1 MNLTDIAP
9 HWVAL
14 HDALGLGAPIV
25 DEAQYA
31 HLLALV
37 DELFDSTAADP
48 AHPLGGL
55 VALLAERIGEYER
68 RVHPWPDEADL
79 LDRRVVT
86 IAAKDWA
93 RFEAWAG
100 EPAKEV
106 PALRQLAEARPVWQ
120 SPQPGE

>member
-14 HDALGLGAPIV
+14 HEALGLGAPIA
-25 DEAQYA
+25 DEAQYE
-31 HLLALV
+31 LLLTLV
-37 DELFDSTAADP
+37 DELFDATAADP

-55 VALLAERIGEYER
+55 VALLGERIRAYEA

-100 EPAKEV
+100 EPPKEV
-106 PALRQLAEARPVWQ
+106 PALRRLSEVRPVWQ
-120 SPQPGE
+120 GPRQG